1 MVMEGIWDIVIIIDQ
16 DYMED
21 KLLEMNN
28 IENMKTFDFKDLKSQ
43 KEALLKELGEMEIP
57 TPSISIDFNGFSMMQ
72 KLFAYWVKKKHY
84 YGNWSGTGVGK
95 TYAFILASRVI
106 NSHLTVVIGTNS
118 TTHQLASEITDLYED
133 SVTVVYDR
141 VLPDFDM
148 TKHNYLIF
156 NYEKGQQK
164 YSQELF
170 DSVLNKYK
178 VDYIVFDEVQM
189 VKQTGQYCSARRKLF
204 QTFRNSAVEKY
215 DSYVSVLT
223 ATPYTNNIKEVIS
236 ILTLLTGK
244 NYGGIKTRN
253 LLKNTIEVENLLNSL
268 GIRATTE
275 ARNTDGKV
283 VEENIEI
290 DEIEGDDKTFMSF
303 KSSIE
308 CGPLAIYQSVL
319 NEKLEYIYLCD
330 KIKKGE
336 LSIIYTQFTDGIVDQ
351 TKEFLTGVG
360 FKVCEYTGEKKDT
373 APYTDKYGKVN
384 WEGVKEHY
392 DIILA
397 SKPIAVGI
405 DGLQKVCNNL
415 IIISLPWTH
424 ADYTQ
429 LVGRIKR
436 KKSKY
441 DSVNVCIPVV
451 RFPQANMV
459 GYDDKVWN
467 SIENKGVYS
476 EACLNGEF
484 PKEVRS
490 LHESIVKDMMK
501 KMKEGFEYAA

>member
-1 MVMEGIWDIVIIIDQ
+1 MRKNDNKNLKSLKER
-16 DYMED
+16 
-21 KLLEMNN
+21 LR
-28 IENMKTFDFKDLKSQ
+28 KDLEK
-43 KEALLKELGEMEIP
+43 MVIP
-57 TPSISIDFNGFSMMQ
+57 TPSISIDFTMMQ

-95 TYAFILASRVI
+95 TYSFILASRVI
-106 NSHLTVVIGTNS
+106 DSHLTVVIGTNS
-118 TTHQLASEITDLYED
+118 TTHQLASEITTLYED
-133 SVTVVYDR
+133 SVAVVYDGE
-141 VLPDFDM
+141 LPDFDM

-164 YSQELF
+164 CSQELF

-178 VDYIVFDEVQM
+178 VDYIVFDEVQL
-189 VKQTGQYCSARRKLF
+189 VKQTGKICSARRKTF
-204 QTFRNSAVEKY
+204 QTFRDNAVEKY

-223 ATPYTNNIKEVIS
+223 ATPYTNSIKEVIS
-236 ILTLLTGK
+236 ILTLMTGGDYGYLQTK
-244 NYGGIKTRN
+244 NT
-253 LLKNTIEVENLLNSL
+253 LKNTIAVENLLNSL

-275 ARNTDGKV
+275 ARNIKGKV

-290 DEIEGDDKTFMSF
+290 DEIVGDDKTFNSF

-308 CGPLAIYQSVL
+308 DGPLAIYQSVL
-319 NEKLEYIYLCD
+319 KDKLEYIFCYD

-336 LSIIYTQFTDGIVDQ
+336 LSILYTQFTDGIVDQ
-351 TKEFLTGVG
+351 TKDFLTGVG
-360 FKVCEYTGEKKDT
+360 FKVCEYTGTNKDT
-373 APYTDKYGKVN
+373 EPFTDKDGRVN
-384 WEGVKEHY
+384 WGAVKDNY

-397 SKPIAVGI
+397 SKPIAVGV
-405 DGLQKVCNNL
+405 DGLQKVSNKL
-415 IIISLPWTH
+415 VILSLPWTH

-429 LVGRIKR
+429 LVGRLKR
-436 KKSKY
+436 KNSGY

-476 EACLNGEF
+476 DACLNGEF

-490 LHESIVKDMMK
+490 LHQSIIKEVIGE
-501 KMKEGFEYAA
+501 MKEGFVYAA

>member
-1 MVMEGIWDIVIIIDQ
+1 MESIWDMGTIIDQ
-16 DYMED
+16 GCMED
-21 KLLEMNN
+21 KILEMNN

-57 TPSISIDFNGFSMMQ
+57 TPSISIDFTVMQ

-95 TYAFILASRVI
+95 TYSFILASRVI
-106 NSHLTVVIGTNS
+106 DSHLTVVIGTNS

-133 SVTVVYDR
+133 SVVVVYDG

-156 NYEKGQQK
+156 NYEKGQQM

-170 DSVLNKYK
+170 DSVLDMYK

-189 VKQTGQYCSARRKLF
+189 VKQTGKYCSVRRKLF
-204 QTFRNSAVEKY
+204 QTFRNNAVERY

-236 ILTLLTGK
+236 ILSLMTGK
-244 NYGGIKTRN
+244 SYGYLHTKN
-253 LLKNTIEVENLLNSL
+253 LLKNTADVENLLNSL

-275 ARNTDGKV
+275 ARNIAGKV
-283 VEENIEI
+283 VEENIHIE
-290 DEIEGDDKTFMSF
+290 EIEGDDRTFSSF

-319 NEKLEYIYLCD
+319 KDKLEYIYLCD

-351 TKEFLTGVG
+351 AKEFFTSVG
-360 FKVCEYTGEKKDT
+360 FKVCEYTGKNKDT
-373 APYTDKYGKVN
+373 VPFTDKYGKVN

-424 ADYTQ
+424 ADFTQ

-436 KKSKY
+436 KMSNY
-441 DSVNVCIPVV
+441 DYVNVCIPVV

-476 EACLNGEF
+476 DACLNGEF

-490 LHESIVKDMMK
+490 LHQSIIR
-501 KMKEGFEYAA
+501 KMKSEMKMGYVYAA